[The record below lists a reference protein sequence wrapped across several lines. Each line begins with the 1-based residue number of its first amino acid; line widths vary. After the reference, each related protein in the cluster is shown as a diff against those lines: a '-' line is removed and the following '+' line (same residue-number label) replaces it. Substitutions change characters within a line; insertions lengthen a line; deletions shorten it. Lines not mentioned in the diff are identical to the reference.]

1 MNTLSRVLVLLLFF
15 PLTCA
20 VLNFLN
26 KIKLNKVMDS
36 FIGDI
41 LKDTLNY
48 IYRESRKKRN
58 QKKISLIIDIITKI
72 AVEKIQPYMYAIIAI
87 LIILFLMNCFQFYYY
102 IKMVMILNNN
112 KNLIDADTIYL
123 LSNKN

>member
-1 MNTLSRVLVLLLFF
+1 
-15 PLTCA
+15 
-20 VLNFLN
+20 
-26 KIKLNKVMDS
+26 MDS
-36 FIGDI
+36 FIGDV

-48 IYRESRKKRN
+48 IYKESRKKRN

-72 AVEKIQPYMYAIIAI
+72 AVEKIQLYMYAIIAI

-102 IKMVMILNNN
+102 IKMIMILNKE

-123 LSNKN
+123 LSHNKN